1 MQLAICEFLNNNY
14 TIHKTISLEEFY
26 TLTFDEII
34 SDTLV
39 QYNYYLSV
47 WSEHIP
53 HYTLLQNRNHNRQLK
68 VEIITITEPFC
79 MKTYY
84 LRCIQQWWKKL
95 YAIRNYVLLQRK
107 KIKSLRVRE
116 LTGKWPKAI
125 RIWPKILFKSFT

>member
-47 WSEHIP
+47 WSEYIP

-68 VEIITITEPFC
+68 VEIITMAEPFC
-79 MKTYY
+79 IKTYY

-107 KIKSLRVRE
+107 KLKSLRVRE
-116 LTGKWPKAI
+116 LTGTWPKFI
-125 RIWPKILFKSFT
+125 RIWPKKSSSLY

>member
-39 QYNYYLSV
+39 HYNYYLSV

-53 HYTLLQNRNHNRQLK
+53 HYTLLQNWNHNRPLK
-68 VEIITITEPFC
+68 VEIITITEPVC

-84 LRCIQQWWKKL
+84 LRCIQHWWKKL
-95 YAIRNYVLLQRK
+95 YSIRTYVLLQRK

-116 LTGKWPKAI
+116 ITGKWPKFI
-125 RIWPKILFKSFT
+125 RIWPKKSSSLY

>member
-34 SDTLV
+34 SDTLAH
-39 QYNYYLSV
+39 YNYYLSV
-47 WSEHIP
+47 WSQHIP
-53 HYTLLQNRNHNRQLK
+53 NYTLLQNWNHNRQLK
-68 VEIITITEPFC
+68 VEIITMTEPFC

-84 LRCIQQWWKKL
+84 LRYIQHWWKKL
-95 YAIRNYVLLQRK
+95 YAIRNYVILQRK

-116 LTGKWPKAI
+116 LTGKWPKSI
-125 RIWPKILFKSFT
+125 RIWPKILLQ